1 MAEMA
6 AIAAIATTVS
16 GYLADL
22 LKISGKWRALV
33 AWTLV
38 AALVALAAACGRFE
52 AADAYEIITQ
62 AILAGLAA
70 NGIHSVF
77 ADKAKEVTG
86 QFKFG
91 LK

>member
-1 MAEMA
+1 METMA
-6 AIAAIATTVS
+6 AIIAIVTAVS

-52 AADAYEIITQ
+52 GVDAYEIITQ

-77 ADKAKEVTG
+77 GDKARE
-86 QFKFG
+86 
-91 LK
+91 LIAR